1 MEFDYKYRLTLE
13 ESIRMI
19 DEVYNAVFDRSAET
33 GAITYL
39 PELYD
44 YALRLMIAKYYGGYS
59 PTGEADT
66 DYSAAMD
73 VEIGRIA
80 VDKAQFK
87 GIVSALSEKIEM
99 EKAAINRARLSV
111 ESRFDRLAEPLAQA
125 ASGLS
130 DLFSR
135 IDVEKLNANIASI
148 DMEHLVEAYLKSGN
162 VGAEEER

>member
-1 MEFDYKYRLTLE
+1 MEFDCKYRLTLE

-19 DEVYNAVFDRSAET
+19 DEVYNAIFDRSAET
-33 GAITYL
+33 GAVTYL

-80 VDKAQFK
+80 VDKAQLK

-99 EKAAINRARLSV
+99 EKAAIKRPLYSV
-111 ESRFDRLAEPLAQA
+111 ESKIGRLTE
-125 ASGLS
+125 SLS
-130 DLFSR
+130 EAVKKLSNLLSQVDM
-135 IDVEKLNANIASI
+135 EKINANLASI
-148 DMEHLVEAYLKSGN
+148 DMEHLINAYLKS
-162 VGAEEER
+162 EQQISDKTQ